1 MELSYLRCCG
11 AAPGRAARHQAA
23 ARPERRDVDHHR
35 ACWGAVAAALGIFA
49 AAEGEARAG
58 AFEVLGFGPT
68 GVAEINARAARAED
82 GTAAFYNP
90 GGMAFGRGV
99 SIEIAPTLG
108 ISGLSAQGRSIGLED
123 PFGIS
128 IALAVTV
135 PFEGPLKDRI
145 RLGFAGY
152 LLPSGLLHLVAR
164 PGEAPFF
171 PYYDNRTQR
180 LVVVPALAVKITDR
194 LGIGVGVNVL
204 GGVSGPAAVEPG
216 ASGATESRLNLE
228 ATTRASVH
236 AGVRFDLAPHAR
248 VALAFRQRFA
258 APARVTTTAEIAG
271 IPLAVSV
278 GTESALFD
286 PMALVLA
293 SSFEIGAAA
302 FEIDATWSAWSAYDG
317 PFADVRASLPG
328 LDIASKLPADIARD
342 VVSLRAAG
350 SYRVAIGAGAE
361 LWLRGGAGAEP
372 SMLKGRAQGRTNLID
387 GDKIFGGLGASLVLH
402 DVLSVKA
409 IRAGVGLG
417 TQVVLATSQAKR
429 ACTALPCAADTVAGP
444 DVTDPSVGI
453 TNPGFPRLDG
463 GGAFWSGSL
472 GIGVDL

>member
-1 MELSYLRCCG
+1 MRPGWG
-11 AAPGRAARHQAA
+11 AA
-23 ARPERRDVDHHR
+23 
-35 ACWGAVAAALGIFA
+35 AAALGICA
-49 AAEGEARAG
+49 AIAGEGEARAG

-68 GVAEINARAARAED
+68 GVAEVNARAARADD
-82 GTAAFYNP
+82 GTATFYNP
-90 GGMAFGRGV
+90 GGLAFGHGAT
-99 SIEIAPTLG
+99 IELAPTLG
-108 ISGLSAQGRSIGLED
+108 LSALAAQGRAVGLDD
-123 PFGIS
+123 PFGIA

-145 RLGFAGY
+145 RLGFGGY

-164 PGEAPFF
+164 PGETPFY

-204 GGVSGPAAVEPG
+204 GGVSGPAAVQPG
-216 ASGATESRLNLE
+216 ASGATESRLDLE

-236 AGVRFDLAPHAR
+236 LGVRLDLARHAR
-248 VALAFRQRFA
+248 VAFAFRQRFS

-271 IPLAVSV
+271 IPLSVSV

-286 PMALVLA
+286 PAALVLA
-293 SSFEIGAAA
+293 SSFEVGRAA
-302 FEIDATWSAWSAYDG
+302 FEIDATWSMWSAYEG

-328 LDIASKLPADIARD
+328 LDIASKLPAEIARD
-342 VVSLRAAG
+342 VVSLRAAA
-350 SYRVAIGAGAE
+350 SYRIAASAGAE
-361 LWLRGGAGAEP
+361 VVLRAGVGAEP
-372 SMLKGRAQGRTNLID
+372 SMLKGQAQGRENLID
-387 GDKIFGGLGASLVLH
+387 GDKILGGLGASLAIH
-402 DVLSVKA
+402 DVLSVRT

-429 ACTALPCAADTVAGP
+429 ACAALPCAADTVAGP
-444 DVTDPSVGI
+444 DATNPSIGV